1 MYTTLKRHQ
10 LVDLFH
16 EKDKI
21 LERKFIMGAPK
32 YKLVQRRP
40 KGYTGPILVST
51 TSDDPKGLNVTPFP
65 IPQLTVTVAIFH
77 ESNVLLGLRKNDPYS
92 DMWCLPGGFM
102 NPGESFLDTAIREV
116 KEETGV
122 DITANQLTLV
132 SQRFSIGIDPRGWVV
147 DHGYA
152 INLTGAPSL
161 CAGDDIGQV
170 RWSPIDEIPELAFD
184 HKKILQHALYAAG
197 LKQIPFSSKHKYQS
211 SSIFIPITL

>member
-1 MYTTLKRHQ
+1 

-21 LERKFIMGAPK
+21 LERIFIMGTPK

-40 KGYTGPILVST
+40 KGYSGPILVST
-51 TSDDPKGLNVTPFP
+51 SSDDPKGLNVTPFP

-77 ESNVLLGLRKNDPYS
+77 ESNILLGLRKNDPYI

-122 DITANQLTLV
+122 DITASQLTLV
-132 SQRFSIGIDPRGWVV
+132 SQRFSIGIDPRGWVI

-152 INLTGAPSL
+152 INLTEVPSL

-170 RWSPIDEIPELAFD
+170 RWVPIDEISELAFD
-184 HKKILQHALYAAG
+184 HMKILQHALYAVG
-197 LKQIPFSSKHKYQS
+197 LKQIPSSDKNKYR
-211 SSIFIPITL
+211 IGNGFIPITL